1 MISNLLQTVVRFIA
15 QRQWLIWLWSFLIL
29 VACTWPGKDLP
40 GAPVAGFDKIVH
52 SGLFTVWTI
61 LALII
66 FPQKS
71 RLVVVL
77 GMAYGLGL
85 EFYQQLLPFDR
96 TFDWW
101 DAVADAVG
109 VVIGYSVTNLLLK
122 NYLQRLY

>member
-1 MISNLLQTVVRFIA
+1 M
-15 QRQWLIWLWSFLIL
+15 

-40 GAPVAGFDKIVH
+40 AAPVLGFDKIVH
-52 SGLFTVWTI
+52 SGLFTVWAI

-66 FPQKS
+66 YPEKS
-71 RLVVVL
+71 LLVVGL

-101 DAVADAVG
+101 DAVADAAG
-109 VVIGYSVTNLLLK
+109 VLIGYLFTKLVLK
-122 NYLQRLY
+122 N